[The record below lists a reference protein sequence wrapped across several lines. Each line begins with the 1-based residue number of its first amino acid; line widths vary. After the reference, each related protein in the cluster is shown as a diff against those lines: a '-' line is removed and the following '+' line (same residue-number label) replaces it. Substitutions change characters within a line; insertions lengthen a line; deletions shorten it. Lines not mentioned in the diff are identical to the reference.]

1 VRRTALALVA
11 PALALAGCQTT
22 AEKSAKL
29 EKEAQR
35 HATASTQRGLSI
47 AHRSTIVKVLGTTV
61 LRSSEG
67 AVAVVTLR
75 NTSGHGL
82 HSVPLALTV
91 TDARGRTLYQNN
103 AGGLEAALV
112 SVPSIPAHGTV
123 VWVDDQVPPS
133 GAPAAVTA
141 RVGEAATTTRVPE
154 IAVAGV
160 PLVED
165 PTNGVGAAGTVSN
178 RSAVAQSSLVIFG
191 VARRAGKLVAAGRA
205 VIPELGAHAQLPFQ
219 LFFVGD
225 PRGAQLQV
233 SAPASAVG

>member
-1 VRRTALALVA
+1 
-11 PALALAGCQTT
+11 
-22 AEKSAKL
+22 
-29 EKEAQR
+29 
-35 HATASTQRGLSI
+35 
-47 AHRSTIVKVLGTTV
+47 
-61 LRSSEG
+61 
-67 AVAVVTLR
+67 
-75 NTSGHGL
+75 
-82 HSVPLALTV
+82 
-91 TDARGRTLYQNN
+91 
-103 AGGLEAALV
+103 
-112 SVPSIPAHGTV
+112 
-123 VWVDDQVPPS
+123 
-133 GAPAAVTA
+133 
-141 RVGEAATTTRVPE
+141 VPE

-160 PLVED
+160 HLVED